1 MATNEGRLQ
10 VRLGQ
15 LAAKFE
21 SCPHNTPL
29 SDIELLELYHSFNI
43 HDKIARETA
52 MPEPNLHRLVVLCN
66 MCDAITLGQHQLY
79 LKCIRAHNITMYSAL
94 SPLSATSKQCDKSL
108 PLRTDNIH
116 PNF

>member
-1 MATNEGRLQ
+1 MPTAQPAYIRANPMAANEGRFQ
-10 VRLGQ
+10 VRLGH

-79 LKCIRAHNITMYSAL
+79 LKRMCAQRIVTAGIVRLRRKSA
-94 SPLSATSKQCDKSL
+94 
-108 PLRTDNIH
+108 
-116 PNF
+116 